1 MADPLPDGF
10 MDLDDLWDDSP
21 AETDRTVPGNPVH
34 DGSAVDAD
42 QADDSRLYLPGWDEG
57 WRVQLKTTWD
67 REYCFAKNPGEEF
80 YHLLMAGEVYVTYD
94 EEKYCLECARRRGV
108 ISPDRLYWKRGGE

>member
-1 MADPLPDGF
+1 MSKF
-10 MDLDDLWDDSP
+10 WS
-21 AETDRTVPGNPVH
+21 ETDRTVPGNPVH

-67 REYCFAKNPGEEF
+67 REYCFAKNPGEDF
-80 YHLLMAGEVYVTYD
+80 YHLLMAG
-94 EEKYCLECARRRGV
+94 
-108 ISPDRLYWKRGGE
+108 